1 MNTIIIHLLN
11 DRPLSHRLIVEQ
23 FCKNPPI
30 AERGRNCWQRTAK
43 TGEEG
48 KEVINRI
55 LLKMSLFSS
64 LCFVCPDQRNTSQFT
79 NSCAGPPRICSIEF
93 SRTLCE
99 CVAPSQTHFST
110 PRRRDRVFVVPI
122 SGIGKHFAM
131 FVCSYC
137 ANCCVLVK
145 RSTIRLFR

>member
-1 MNTIIIHLLN
+1 MMMFGWAGDGIRLSTSNRQPDRHTHSQLYILPFDLRHVITIIIHLLN

-79 NSCAGPPRICSIEF
+79 NSCA
-93 SRTLCE
+93 SRASSHLI
-99 CVAPSQTHFST
+99 
-110 PRRRDRVFVVPI
+110 DRV
-122 SGIGKHFAM
+122 
-131 FVCSYC
+131 
-137 ANCCVLVK
+137 
-145 RSTIRLFR
+145 